1 MINFSR
7 LRYLVIFITF
17 IANILVFCLSAYWLY
32 QSRNQYEDR
41 ARTQTQTIARIL
53 DQEISV
59 SVERIDFALRSVVDD
74 IDRQLADKGI
84 DGPATEDLLNRY
96 KQRMPEVEGLRLTNK
111 NGDIILGTEI
121 DYNNKVNVA
130 DREYFIHHV
139 GNNDDKMHI
148 SQPVIGRVIK
158 HYIIIFSRHY
168 NSPDGSF
175 AGVVYASVPV
185 DHFAALLSRFD
196 VGRHGTIVLRDQHL
210 ALITRIPDISDQ
222 PVGKVGNNTVSG
234 EFQQIW
240 RTGAKFSTYYTR
252 LAADGQKRMLS
263 FRRLDQA
270 EMTVIVGLSQ
280 DDYLADWFK
289 EFYETLAWNLALLL
303 ATLLSA
309 RVLLKTLA
317 ALHESEGRFRRF
329 FEKNS
334 SVMLLVEPSTGEI
347 VGANQ
352 VAAVFYGYPPERL
365 VGMTT
370 NEINVLP
377 PEDIAQERQRALL
390 EERNYFSFRH
400 RLASNDIRDVEV
412 YATPIEFDHKPLLF
426 SIVHDV
432 TERKLAELARQKS
445 EAHLRSIFD
454 ATPDALLI
462 SDASG
467 MIIMANQRAE
477 RLLGYLVDDLL
488 GLPVDTLVPKNVR
501 DRHPELRSRY
511 IAAPSDLLMGH
522 RREIKVVRKDGSQC
536 DVEVTLG
543 HIEIGQDSYVA
554 SALRDI
560 TDRRKAEAELRIAA
574 TAFESQ
580 ESIIVTDAQ
589 GVILRVNRAFTENT
603 GYTSEEIIGLTPSL
617 FKSGRHDPVFY
628 QEMWQDLTRH
638 GVWQGEI
645 WDKRKNG
652 EVYPKWLTISAVR
665 DENGVTTNYVGTHL
679 DISERKRAEEK
690 IIDLAFYD
698 QLTGLPNRTLL
709 LDRLSQAMKSR
720 LRICG
725 ALLFI
730 DLDNFKTLNDTL
742 GHHKGDLL
750 LCQVAQRL
758 TKCVRAG
765 DTVARLGGDEFLV
778 LLEDLST
785 NEAEASLKA
794 EVIGEKIKDALN
806 EKYLL
811 EETLY
816 HCTPSI
822 GVTLFA
828 GDNASV
834 TDLLKQADLAMYK
847 SKDAGRNAIHFFD
860 PALESV
866 VVKRASLEA
875 DLRDAL
881 DHGQFILHY
890 QPQIEGKDHLA
901 GAEALVRW
909 QHPQRGLVP
918 PSDFIPIAEETGLI
932 LPLGNWVLETA
943 CGQLAKW
950 ANQPTMADLTIAVN
964 VSAGQF
970 KHPNFVEHVLSI
982 LKKTNANPRRLKLEL
997 TESLLVVNLQ
1007 DIIEKMFSLKAKG
1020 VGFSLDDFGTG
1031 YSSLSYL
1038 KRLPLDQLK
1047 IDQSFVRD
1055 LLVDPNDA
1063 AIARTIVA
1071 LAQSLGLA
1079 VIAEGVETEHQRDF
1093 LASSGCHA
1101 YQGYLFSRPLP
1112 LEAFEKFSLPPK
1124 MK

>member
-1 MINFSR
+1 M
-7 LRYLVIFITF
+7 
-17 IANILVFCLSAYWLY
+17 
-32 QSRNQYEDR
+32 
-41 ARTQTQTIARIL
+41 
-53 DQEISV
+53 
-59 SVERIDFALRSVVDD
+59 
-74 IDRQLADKGI
+74 
-84 DGPATEDLLNRY
+84 
-96 KQRMPEVEGLRLTNK
+96 
-111 NGDIILGTEI
+111 
-121 DYNNKVNVA
+121 
-130 DREYFIHHV
+130 
-139 GNNDDKMHI
+139 
-148 SQPVIGRVIK
+148 
-158 HYIIIFSRHY
+158 
-168 NSPDGSF
+168 
-175 AGVVYASVPV
+175 
-185 DHFAALLSRFD
+185 
-196 VGRHGTIVLRDQHL
+196 
-210 ALITRIPDISDQ
+210 
-222 PVGKVGNNTVSG
+222 
-234 EFQQIW
+234 
-240 RTGAKFSTYYTR
+240 
-252 LAADGQKRMLS
+252 
-263 FRRLDQA
+263 
-270 EMTVIVGLSQ
+270 
-280 DDYLADWFK
+280 
-289 EFYETLAWNLALLL
+289 
-303 ATLLSA
+303 
-309 RVLLKTLA
+309 
-317 ALHESEGRFRRF
+317 
-329 FEKNS
+329 
-334 SVMLLVEPSTGEI
+334 
-347 VGANQ
+347 
-352 VAAVFYGYPPERL
+352 
-365 VGMTT
+365 
-370 NEINVLP
+370 
-377 PEDIAQERQRALL
+377 
-390 EERNYFSFRH
+390 
-400 RLASNDIRDVEV
+400 
-412 YATPIEFDHKPLLF
+412 
-426 SIVHDV
+426 
-432 TERKLAELARQKS
+432 
-445 EAHLRSIFD
+445 
-454 ATPDALLI
+454 
-462 SDASG
+462 
-467 MIIMANQRAE
+467 
-477 RLLGYLVDDLL
+477 
-488 GLPVDTLVPKNVR
+488 
-501 DRHPELRSRY
+501 
-511 IAAPSDLLMGH
+511 
-522 RREIKVVRKDGSQC
+522 
-536 DVEVTLG
+536 
-543 HIEIGQDSYVA
+543 
-554 SALRDI
+554 
-560 TDRRKAEAELRIAA
+560 
-574 TAFESQ
+574 
-580 ESIIVTDAQ
+580 
-589 GVILRVNRAFTENT
+589 
-603 GYTSEEIIGLTPSL
+603 
-617 FKSGRHDPVFY
+617 
-628 QEMWQDLTRH
+628 
-638 GVWQGEI
+638 
-645 WDKRKNG
+645 
-652 EVYPKWLTISAVR
+652 
-665 DENGVTTNYVGTHL
+665 
-679 DISERKRAEEK
+679 
-690 IIDLAFYD
+690 
-698 QLTGLPNRTLL
+698 
-709 LDRLSQAMKSR
+709 
-720 LRICG
+720 
-725 ALLFI
+725 
-730 DLDNFKTLNDTL
+730 
-742 GHHKGDLL
+742 
-750 LCQVAQRL
+750 
-758 TKCVRAG
+758 RAG

-822 GVTLFA
+822 GVTLFT